1 METSVCDDGS
11 NFQQLLLDRFAERI
25 RKQVGSLLNRV
36 LELEQMLHLG
46 CCPYER
52 TTTRRGHRNGYDARW
67 LETRWGPVRVK
78 VPKVRGTQEP
88 FRPRALVRYGRREA
102 ALGKAIELW
111 AASGMSTRK
120 VARAVHETFGCLLSA
135 TAVSRIL
142 ARVDEEVAAFHRRQ
156 WPRGYRYLYLD
167 GKHGSVLEPGR
178 RGLRKRPG
186 TLLVAWGVD
195 HRNNRELVDFRVAR
209 GEDAASWTSF
219 LTDLERRGVR
229 AQNRWG
235 ERLEMIVTDGAG
247 GIASALDTVYPGVP
261 RSARGGRVPQGPGDR
276 PASAGSLESRRDPEG
291 GGPHLLGCRERAPGA
306 GPIQTMGPA
315 LAGDRAGGG
324 GVLPRGLRRDV
335 ALPHGAPHIPSRTQD
350 QQPDRAPHRGARTQV
365 RFRVR
370 LRQRTELG
378 PDHVHRVETPQTRR
392 LPQILKKP
400 FYEPVAL

>member
-11 NFQQLLLDRFAERI
+11 NFQQLLLDRFAERV

-67 LETRWGPVRVK
+67 LETRWGPVRLR

-142 ARVDEEVAAFHRRQ
+142 ARVDEEVAAFHRRR
-156 WPRGYRYLYLD
+156 WSRGYRYLYLD
-167 GKHGSVLEPGR
+167 GKHGSVLQKGR

-186 TLLVAWGVD
+186 TLLVAWGID
-195 HRNNRELVDFRVAR
+195 HGGNREVVDFRVAR
-209 GEDAASWTSF
+209 GEDAASWTAF

-229 AQNRWG
+229 GENRWA
-235 ERLEMIVTDGAG
+235 EQLEMIVTDGAG
-247 GIASALDTVYPGVP
+247 GIESALDTVYPGVP
-261 RSARGGRVPQGPGDR
+261 RQLCVFHKVQAIASHLRDRSNRAEILKGAARIYWG
-276 PASAGSLESRRDPEG
+276 AGSAPQARARYRRWAQRWQEIEPEAVACFRADFDETLHYLTAPPTYRRALKTNNPIERLIEELERKFASVSVFANEQSWERITFLVWK
-291 GGPHLLGCRERAPGA
+291 HLK
-306 GPIQTMGPA
+306 
-315 LAGDRAGGG
+315 LAGH
-324 GVLPRGLRRDV
+324 PKS
-335 ALPHGAPHIPSRTQD
+335 PKSH
-350 QQPDRAPHRGARTQV
+350 
-365 RFRVR
+365 F
-370 LRQRTELG
+370 
-378 PDHVHRVETPQTRR
+378 TR
-392 LPQILKKP
+392 KS
-400 FYEPVAL
+400 